1 MFNDLSSPADYIS
14 TRRSCRP
21 RDMIAPGPDAAQLH
35 DIIADAS
42 RSPDHGKLAPWRAV
56 HVTAEQ
62 RDTFSD
68 VLQAT
73 YKFEKPDAGR
83 LEMEAM
89 DMFARH
95 APEMLVVLYSPK
107 QNSKIPDWEQ
117 QLSAG
122 AFCMNILHAAHVRG
136 FVGGWITGWPA
147 YSDGVRDL
155 FGEEPERIAG
165 FIYLGSPS
173 AKLEERPRPEPGDI
187 FSVWEPNER

>member
-1 MFNDLSSPADYIS
+1 M
-14 TRRSCRP
+14 T
-21 RDMIAPGPDAAQLH
+21 APGPEDTQLRE
-35 DIIADAS
+35 IVADAL
-42 RSPDHGKLAPWRAV
+42 RTPDHGKLSPWRVV

-73 YKFEKPDAGR
+73 YKFEKPEAGR

-107 QNSKIPDWEQ
+107 QSSKIPDWEQ
-117 QLSAG
+117 ELSAG

-147 YSDGVRDL
+147 YSEGVRNL
-155 FGEEPERIAG
+155 FGKEPEKVAG
-165 FIYLGSPS
+165 FIYLGSAS
-173 AKLEERPRPEPGDI
+173 TDLEERPRPELDDI
-187 FSVWEPNER
+187 LSVWQPDET